1 MVRILQNT
9 IIFAN
14 NDEDLDNS
22 DRECHIIKEKMRVLH
37 QIMYFNVHN
46 GRMLSCHFSR
56 NYYFISITGKQNDAN
71 KHHLSHCLRV
81 I

>member
-14 NDEDLDNS
+14 NDEDLDNM
-22 DRECHIIKEKMRVLH
+22 DRECHIIKEKMRVLR

-46 GRMLSCHFSR
+46 ELLL
-56 NYYFISITGKQNDAN
+56 YFNNRKA
-71 KHHLSHCLRV
+71 K
-81 I
+81 